1 MLSFG
6 GVETMHFQTWN
17 DKAGNAPA
25 LTDPTNGLTF
35 PNLKESSDE
44 ELKANLI
51 MPEPTVFLNKS
62 LPAVSIVRP
71 TKTAG
76 AATGAIAFLT
86 ADGLFKG
93 QSPAFFE
100 VLKTLAKEADAATRA

>member
-1 MLSFG
+1 
-6 GVETMHFQTWN
+6 
-17 DKAGNAPA
+17 
-25 LTDPTNGLTF
+25 
-35 PNLKESSDE
+35 
-44 ELKANLI
+44 

-71 TKTAG
+71 TKTEG
-76 AATGAIAFLT
+76 AATGAIGFLT
-86 ADGLFKG
+86 AGGLFKG